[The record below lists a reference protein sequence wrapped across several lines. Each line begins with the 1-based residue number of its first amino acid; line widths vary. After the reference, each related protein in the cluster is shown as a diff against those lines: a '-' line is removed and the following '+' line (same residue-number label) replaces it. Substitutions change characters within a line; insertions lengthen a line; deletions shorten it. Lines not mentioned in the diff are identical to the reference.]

1 MRILAIGLGG
11 AGTRIVDLLYNHD
24 MKSRVGCVSAIAVD
38 IDGNSLRQLSNIPDN
53 ARMHFPALDPEIHF
67 DATSTIN
74 VEEVMTLIQ
83 KRDNFEID
91 SIMIFAGLGG
101 SVIDAIPQL
110 TEELRK
116 SFIEPIFG
124 VCILPIRNEGK
135 RHSSKASD
143 DLKRVKNVLDAVFL
157 FDNETWQERL
167 KAEYDQYSVAKD
179 TTTSS
184 DRHKI
189 FPDNPR
195 DVYTILNE
203 KIARQMGLLLRAG
216 EFSETGVEAAD
227 IVLDAG
233 EVLNTLKGNGLVAI
247 GYATEPLHNSFRDR
261 FNQWRSDTYFS
272 ETSHKRATRIVT
284 LAKRAV
290 YEEISVPCDLTSADK
305 ALVLIAG
312 PSQELSMKGFQ
323 TVRKWI
329 DRSISGLEM
338 RSGDYPVMNTRF
350 VGIIIVLAGITNIPR
365 VTELN
370 EIRREYEYEQE
381 HAAEEKEFLPLKEEN
396 SGILKG
402 EEEEGTASTPEL
414 IQSESGARE
423 EEKNDFDI
431 TDLFEDEA
439 AESEFPQDRETETI
453 FEEGDYTWQDDGGD
467 PSYSSTE
474 REENLQDI
482 AKWEGT
488 MAAEDGKQILNDGMI
503 TLGGVARSEKT
514 KGNTKYDMI
523 SVDIKA
529 KKKGNDVQ
537 LSMPGRQERN
547 IADMTRMT
555 DGGEN
560 KAPKDS
566 IFGLKDIPSSD
577 NKGPRDSALVGEKI
591 SIGKQDKR
599 PNDASFEGK
608 EVNVSFVKGPD
619 DSAYMGR
626 SVSVSSSPKAN
637 DSALIGNQISVK
649 SSGIRPDDGA
659 LMGNKIS
666 VKSSGIRPND
676 GALMG
681 GSVRLSRGS
690 PKTKE
695 SLGGDVKMSAR
706 VPAPKDDLLTRAE
719 RRMSKTQKE
728 TKEPEKK
735 SAYKK
740 GTIASGYEKESEPED
755 DDTGDD
761 LFWIK

>member
-67 DATSTIN
+67 DVTSTIN
-74 VEEVMTLIQ
+74 VEEVMNLIQ
-83 KRDNFEID
+83 KMDNFEID

-143 DLKRVKNVLDAVFL
+143 DLKRVKSVLDAVFL

-167 KAEYDQYSVAKD
+167 KAEYDQFSVAKE
-179 TTTSS
+179 TITSS
-184 DRHKI
+184 YRQKV

-195 DVYTILNE
+195 DVYAILNE
-203 KIARQMGLLLRAG
+203 KIARQIGLLLRAG

-247 GYATEPLHNSFRDR
+247 GYATEPLRSSFKDR

-272 ETSHKRATRIVT
+272 ETSHKRATRIVS

-350 VGIIIVLAGITNIPR
+350 VGIIIVLAGISNIPR

-370 EIRREYEYEQE
+370 EIRRQYEEE
-381 HAAEEKEFLPLKEEN
+381 NAAEETRFLQQNEVN
-396 SGILKG
+396 NGILNGEREKATVPFESVQTETGAG
-402 EEEEGTASTPEL
+402 EEE
-414 IQSESGARE
+414 
-423 EEKNDFDI
+423 KDDFDI

-439 AESEFPQDRETETI
+439 TESEYPHNRETEI
-453 FEEGDYTWQDDGGD
+453 LSEEGDYTWQDEEEH
-467 PSYSSTE
+467 PPYTSME
-474 REENLQDI
+474 REEDLQNR
-482 AKWEGT
+482 ANWEGT
-488 MAAEDGKQILNDGMI
+488 MAAEDGKQVLNDGMI
-503 TLGGVARSEKT
+503 TLGGVARSEKR
-514 KGNTKYDMI
+514 KEQNKDNMI
-523 SVDIKA
+523 SVEGKG
-529 KKKGNDVQ
+529 KKNATDEQ

-560 KAPKDS
+560 KGPKDS

-591 SIGKQDKR
+591 SLGKQDKR
-599 PNDASFEGK
+599 PNDASFGGK
-608 EVNVSFVKGPD
+608 DVSISFVKGPN

-626 SVSVSSSPKAN
+626 SFSVTSPPKAN
-637 DSALIGNQISVK
+637 DS
-649 SSGIRPDDGA
+649 A

-676 GALMG
+676 NALIGNKISAKSSEIRPNDSALTG
-681 GSVRLSRGS
+681 GSVHLSRGT

-695 SLGGDVKMSAR
+695 FLNGDVKMSAR
-706 VPAPKDDLLTRAE
+706 VPAPKDDLITRAE
-719 RRMSKTQKE
+719 RRKNKTQTE
-728 TKEPEKK
+728 TKKPEIKPN
-735 SAYKK
+735 YKK
-740 GTIASGYEKESEPED
+740 GTISSGYEKESEPEE
-755 DDTGDD
+755 DDTDD
-761 LFWIK
+761 GLFWIK